1 MIIILSSLDIVNYGI
16 INGNMISDVEEIGSC
31 SGKEFSTFKCKGENK
46 FIKWN
51 VDLESSDFRLESE
64 FKVDK
69 VAATMF
75 SFVLWSGTTQ
85 FKFNL
90 DGTRKKLLYMVDA
103 DGSKGGALGKQV
115 LGKSNLDPNKFQ
127 TIVVTRT
134 GNSLKISLDEK
145 QWRAVDITAPIDAI
159 GWRPWRNTIYIK
171 SLKFSYGN
179 SEICYN
185 AY

>member
-1 MIIILSSLDIVNYGI
+1 MIHGI
-16 INGNMISDVEEIGSC
+16 INGNLVSDVEVIGSC

-51 VDLESSDFRLESE
+51 VELESSDFRIESE

-85 FKFNL
+85 LKFNL
-90 DGTRKKLLYMVDA
+90 DGTGKKLLYMADA

-127 TIVVTRT
+127 TIVVTRI
-134 GNSLKISLDEK
+134 GNSLRIALDGK
-145 QWRAVDITAPIDAI
+145 QWREIDIAKPIDAI

-171 SLKFSYGN
+171 SLRFNYGK
-179 SEICYN
+179 SEI
-185 AY
+185 